1 MSRRKLRLSRRQ
13 KTAQQWLPL
22 YEAADRIK
30 ELSPWD
36 WMEES
41 DIFGVQDPKSGEIGF
56 VSVMGLLGE
65 HLCVGV
71 YLGAN
76 ALHQFLNLS
85 DMVEPD
91 FMDDIVGDLELMSQ
105 LLSIPQMQASFE
117 NQDMVTK
124 EDAGIMRR
132 LKLNY
137 SGLAA
142 YPIFRSMHP
151 GCPPVLLDVEKIP
164 FLLHIL
170 EQTLDVATRFEE
182 DEGLLYPDDV
192 GDDETYLLRVASEQ
206 DGKLVWR
213 DEIMPFP
220 EPELPVISFEIE
232 PDAYEALEKVP
243 RVGNAVEIDL
253 FMLPLPIDERGAER
267 PFFPYSLLVA
277 DSDSGLL
284 LAQDMLSPL
293 PSMETMYSEIP
304 QRVVDLLLHNNIL
317 PYEIYTQR
325 PEITLLL
332 TPVFE
337 RLDVPVVERPF
348 LPMLDEAKVAML
360 EFLDEGFPGS

>member
-13 KTAQQWLPL
+13 KLARQWLPL

-30 ELSPWD
+30 ELAPWD
-36 WMEES
+36 WMEED
-41 DIFGVQDPKSGEIGF
+41 DIFGVQDPETGEIGF

-65 HLCVGV
+65 HLCIGV
-71 YLGAN
+71 YLGTQAF
-76 ALHQFLNLS
+76 HQFLGIS
-85 DMVEPD
+85 DLVAPHFE
-91 FMDDIVGDLELMSQ
+91 DDIIDGLEIMSQ
-105 LLSIPQMQASFE
+105 LLAIPQMQASFE

-151 GCPPVLLDVEKIP
+151 GCPPVLLDVERIP
-164 FLLHIL
+164 FLIHVL
-170 EQTLDVATRFEE
+170 EQTMDVAVRFEE
-182 DEGLLYPDDV
+182 DESLLYPDDV
-192 GDDETYLLRVASEQ
+192 GDDETYLLRVASEE
-206 DGKLVWR
+206 DGKLIWR
-213 DEIMPFP
+213 DEIRLFP
-220 EPELPVISFEIE
+220 EPEPPVIFFEVE
-232 PDAYEALEKVP
+232 PDTYKALEKVP
-243 RVGNAVEIDL
+243 RVGNSVEIDL
-253 FMLPLPIDERGAER
+253 FMLPLPVDERGIER

-284 LAQDMLSPL
+284 LSQDMLSPL
-293 PSMETMYSEIP
+293 PSMDAMYSEIP

-325 PEITLLL
+325 PEITALL
-332 TPVFE
+332 TPVFAQ
-337 RLDVPVVERPF
+337 LDVPVVEQPF
-348 LPMLDEAKVAML
+348 LPMLDDAKLTLL
-360 EFLDEGFPGS
+360 EFLEDDLSGF